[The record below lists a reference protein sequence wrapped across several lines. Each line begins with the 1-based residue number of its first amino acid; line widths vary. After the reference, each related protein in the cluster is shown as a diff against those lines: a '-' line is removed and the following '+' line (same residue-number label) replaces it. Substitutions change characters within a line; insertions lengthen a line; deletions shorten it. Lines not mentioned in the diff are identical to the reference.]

1 MKTKKLVTILL
12 FLALVGFLSLYKNTF
27 YITKTP
33 YVGDFVYAKDIIE
46 PKINFG
52 DFRIIGESFVANVS
66 AYSSSPDETDDSPF
80 ISANQNK
87 VFKGLI
93 ACPRTF
99 EFGTYFLIQGK
110 LYYCGDRFNKRFEL
124 LRNKDNMLHLD
135 IWMETKEEAIEF
147 GRQYLIAMPLRK
159 I

>member
-1 MKTKKLVTILL
+1 MRIKNWLTISL
-12 FLALVGFLSLYKNTF
+12 FLVGLGIL
-27 YITKTP
+27 ITVRLAQTTSYEMEVTSSYSK
-33 YVGDFVYAKDIIE
+33 
-46 PKINFG
+46 
-52 DFRIIGESFVANVS
+52 SFVANVS

-80 ISANQNK
+80 ISADQNR

-124 LRNKDNMLHLD
+124 LRNKDNMIHLD

>member
-1 MKTKKLVTILL
+1 MGVMRIKNWLTISL
-12 FLALVGFLSLYKNTF
+12 FLVGLGIL
-27 YITKTP
+27 ITVRLAQTTSYEMEVTSSYSK
-33 YVGDFVYAKDIIE
+33 
-46 PKINFG
+46 
-52 DFRIIGESFVANVS
+52 SFVANVS

-80 ISANQNK
+80 ISADQNR

-124 LRNKDNMLHLD
+124 LRNKDNMIHLD